1 MRKTI
6 GYSMVAVQ
14 FFAQIS
20 PAFAGIFQ
28 ADEQSVAQTAM
39 EAGRVLQGS
48 NSGDAARQ
56 LLTSQASGQ
65 AADAVTQWLNQFGTA
80 KTQLSVDSD
89 FSLKGSSL
97 DVLLPLYNTPKNV
110 LFTQLGMRDN
120 DGRFT
125 TNAGLGHRYFTDNG
139 WMLGY
144 NVFYDVDW
152 RNTNRRYGIGV
163 EAWRDYLKLSANGY
177 KRLSDWRQS
186 PTVTDYDERPADGWD
201 IRAEGWLPAY
211 PQLGGKL
218 VYVLWILMPSVTG
231 RITVVMNVIM
241 LLLLPHIVLHRGFW
255 RTFHQPAQRLPGN
268 FRLILLRADRCCI
281 ISCHLPL
288 CPVC

>member
-20 PAFAGIFQ
+20 PAFAGVFQ

-97 DVLLPLYNTPKNV
+97 DVLLPFYNTPKNV
-110 LFTQLGMRDN
+110 
-120 DGRFT
+120 
-125 TNAGLGHRYFTDNG
+125 
-139 WMLGY
+139 
-144 NVFYDVDW
+144 
-152 RNTNRRYGIGV
+152 
-163 EAWRDYLKLSANGY
+163 
-177 KRLSDWRQS
+177 
-186 PTVTDYDERPADGWD
+186 
-201 IRAEGWLPAY
+201 
-211 PQLGGKL
+211 
-218 VYVLWILMPSVTG
+218 
-231 RITVVMNVIM
+231 
-241 LLLLPHIVLHRGFW
+241 
-255 RTFHQPAQRLPGN
+255 
-268 FRLILLRADRCCI
+268 
-281 ISCHLPL
+281 
-288 CPVC
+288 

>member
-1 MRKTI
+1 MVKTNP
-6 GYSMVAVQ
+6 SSVRRVAVYGLAGLQ
-14 FFAQIS
+14 FFFQVT
-20 PAFAGIFQ
+20 PAFAGVFQ

-48 NSGDAARQ
+48 NCGDAAHQ

-97 DVLLPLYNTPKNV
+97 DVLLPFYNTPKNV

-163 EAWRDYLKLSANGY
+163 EAWRDYPAATTETRVSIIWFTADSGRNPEISHSVRN
-177 KRLSDWRQS
+177 RLSIVSQRR
-186 PTVTDYDERPADGWD
+186 ERTCMVIPA
-201 IRAEGWLPAY
+201 R
-211 PQLGGKL
+211 
-218 VYVLWILMPSVTG
+218 
-231 RITVVMNVIM
+231 
-241 LLLLPHIVLHRGFW
+241 
-255 RTFHQPAQRLPGN
+255 
-268 FRLILLRADRCCI
+268 
-281 ISCHLPL
+281 
-288 CPVC
+288 